1 MKKLTAELK
10 SKYSK
15 DSKGKT
21 YLFLIEANRIAFENL
36 YEGFTIDTG
45 IKQIEN
51 FVNSKID
58 TIYADGGP
66 FWSND
71 FRGFDEIYSKA
82 KLAVNSIVEN
92 EYNQSI
98 IDFVQSAIKSYIPA
112 IDELRLKGQSSVI
125 PIKHTEDETITFLKL
140 GETGAQKIARE
151 EREANEEIRL
161 EEERTNRGSLLD
173 MAVSLDDEDED
184 EDEDIEVEE
193 SNIKREDLGGLSNG
207 L

>member
-21 YLFLIEANRIAFENL
+21 YLFLIEANRISFENL

-51 FVNSKID
+51 FVNTKID
-58 TIYADGGP
+58 SIYSESGP

-98 IDFVQSAIKSYIPA
+98 IDFVQSSIKSYIPA
-112 IDELRLKGQSSVI
+112 IDESRLKGQYSVI
-125 PIKHTEDETITFLKL
+125 PIPHTEDEPITFLKL
-140 GETGAQKIARE
+140 GETGAQKVARE

-184 EDEDIEVEE
+184 EDDDVEVEE
-193 SNIKREDLGGLSNG
+193 IQTKREDLGGMADG